1 MKIVDNSNFIWAEK
15 YRPRCIEDMIMP
27 EQMRTKFQ
35 GYMKDGRFPHIL
47 LSSVNP
53 GLGKTSLV
61 TAIIEELDADV
72 LWINGSGDAGID
84 TFRSKVKDFVTSVSI
99 DDSPKIVVVDE
110 ADGISREGQKN
121 LRALIESFSKHSTF
135 IFTCNYKEQ
144 LIEPLRNRFIHFD
157 FDSIYNQNKKD
168 IGMQIHK
175 RLQFILDNEEINYN
189 QKDLGPIIQNM
200 YPSVRKMVLTLQQS
214 VQDKVLEINE
224 SMINLNTKY
233 SEILVL
239 IRDKNFIEVRKK
251 LQDLDEPG
259 SFYTYVFK
267 NLDDWFKP
275 EAQPHVILLS
285 AKYQDMNER
294 ARDKAINTAAF
305 CVELMLTPGV
315 DFIENGKTYI

>member
-1 MKIVDNSNFIWAEK
+1 MKKVKNDEFIWAER
-15 YRPRCIEDMIMP
+15 YRPRCIDDMIIP
-27 EQMRTKFQ
+27 EDTRKKFN
-35 GYMKDGRFPHIL
+35 GYMKEGRFPHIL

-72 LWINGSGDAGID
+72 MWINGSGDAGID

-121 LRALIESFSKHSTF
+121 LRALIETFSKHSTF
-135 IFTCNYKEQ
+135 VFTCNYKEQ

-157 FDSIYNQNKKD
+157 FDSLYSQNKKD

-175 RLQFILDNEEINYN
+175 RLQFILENEGVEYN
-189 QKDLGPIIQNM
+189 PKDLGPIIQNM

-214 VQDKVLEINE
+214 VQDNKLEINE

-233 SEILVL
+233 SEILELVKS
-239 IRDKNFIEVRKK
+239 KNFIEVRKK

-259 SFYTYVFK
+259 SFYSF
-267 NLDDWFKP
+267 
-275 EAQPHVILLS
+275 
-285 AKYQDMNER
+285 
-294 ARDKAINTAAF
+294 
-305 CVELMLTPGV
+305 
-315 DFIENGKTYI
+315 

>member
-1 MKIVDNSNFIWAEK
+1 MKKVKNDEFIWAEK
-15 YRPRCIEDMIMP
+15 YRPRCIDDMIIP
-27 EQMRTKFQ
+27 EDTRKKFNS
-35 GYMKDGRFPHIL
+35 YIKEGRFPHIL

-72 LWINGSGDAGID
+72 MWINGSGDAGID
-84 TFRSKVKDFVTSVSI
+84 TFRNKVKDFVTSVSI
-99 DDSPKIVVVDE
+99 DDSPKLVVVDE

-121 LRALIESFSKHSTF
+121 LRALIETFSKHSTF

-157 FDSIYNQNKKD
+157 FDSLYSQNKKD
-168 IGMQIHK
+168 LGLQIHK
-175 RLQFILDNEEINYN
+175 RLQFILENETVEYN
-189 QKDLGPIIQNM
+189 TKDLGPIIQNM
-200 YPSVRKMVLTLQQS
+200 YPSVRKMVLALQQS
-214 VQDKVLEINE
+214 VQDGVLEINE

-233 SEILVL
+233 SEILELVKT
-239 IRDKNFIEVRKK
+239 KNFIEVRKK

-259 SFYTYVFK
+259 SFYSFIFK
-267 NLDDWFKP
+267 HLDEWFKP

-294 ARDKAINTAAF
+294 ARDKAINTAAYA
-305 CVELMLTPGV
+305 VELMLTPTIE
-315 DFIENGKTYI
+315 FI